1 MIKILTT
8 SYFDQTQAIGLVPIF
23 EYYGIPAAIVYA
35 DVRETFAVIG
45 RTKEFTVTG
54 RQKEFNV
61 IGRTKEFTVI

>member
-8 SYFDQTQAIGLVPIF
+8 SYLDQTQAIGLNPIL
-23 EYYGIPAAIVYA
+23 EYYGIMVYA
-35 DVRETFAVIG
+35 DIRATYTVIG
-45 RTKEFTVTG
+45 RTKEFTVNG